1 MDKTQL
7 DNARKE
13 IDRINSEIT
22 ALLVARLKQLDA
34 VAQWK
39 AANNQPIF
47 VPEREVA
54 ILEKVRQQA
63 GSEFAGEVERVFQTI
78 FAVSR
83 ERESYLID
91 GGQSK

>member
-22 ALLVARLKQLDA
+22 ELLVERLKQLDA

-39 AANNQPIF
+39 AANGQPIF
-47 VPEREVA
+47 VPEREKA
-54 ILEKVRQQA
+54 ILDKVCQQA
-63 GSEFAGEVERVFQTI
+63 GEEFSGEVEKVFQTI
-78 FAVSR
+78 FQVSK
-83 ERESYLID
+83 EREAHLIA
-91 GGQSK
+91 GGEKR